1 MRMLIAPVL
10 ASTAM
15 ALIAVAGGLELTPV
29 WVLAASAAYGVVFL
43 GIEFLR
49 FPADFAFYVA
59 AMRRVGSADVAS
71 PPDTPAGADS
81 HRAREL
87 RPRV

>member
-59 AMRRVGSADVAS
+59 ACGGSAAPMS
-71 PPDTPAGADS
+71 HPRRTRPPAPIRT
-81 HRAREL
+81 EL
-87 RPRV
+87 ES